1 MNFSQLKTFL
11 LLAEGLTVTETAE
24 RLHCTQPSVS
34 IRLKKLED
42 ELQTVLFER
51 LNNRLFLTPQGKL
64 YQQYASQIINIIDVS
79 FRHMRQFDDPYIGE
93 IKLGASHFIGV
104 YFLPKIIGLFKKKYP
119 LVKISIDIAKSHH
132 LISKL
137 NHQELD
143 LLVIADDIPFDQDEY
158 ILKTFLV
165 DPLVLICSPN
175 HRLAKNKTCSLS
187 EVTNESF
194 LIKPEHSATRRFLM
208 DKIRS
213 GSDTQIINS
222 SMEIDSIE
230 GIKQSVIHELGIS
243 IVSSIAVEQEVRA
256 NLLCALTIDDINLNR
271 GVRYVHHKNKH
282 LSPATYNLLMLL
294 EQEGFVE

>member
-1 MNFSQLKTFL
+1 M
-11 LLAEGLTVTETAE
+11 
-24 RLHCTQPSVS
+24 
-34 IRLKKLED
+34 
-42 ELQTVLFER
+42 
-51 LNNRLFLTPQGKL
+51 
-64 YQQYASQIINIIDVS
+64 
-79 FRHMRQFDDPYIGE
+79 
-93 IKLGASHFIGV
+93 
-104 YFLPKIIGLFKKKYP
+104 
-119 LVKISIDIAKSHH
+119 
-132 LISKL
+132 
-137 NHQELD
+137 
-143 LLVIADDIPFDQDEY
+143 IADNIPFDQDEY